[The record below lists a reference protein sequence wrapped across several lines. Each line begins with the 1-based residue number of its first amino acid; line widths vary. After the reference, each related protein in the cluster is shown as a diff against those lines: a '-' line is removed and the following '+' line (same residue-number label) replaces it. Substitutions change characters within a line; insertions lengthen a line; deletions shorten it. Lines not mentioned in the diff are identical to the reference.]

1 MPIYQTAKITPWS
14 LDQYSYRLD
23 SESTT
28 FIPYFGQ
35 NWFEF
40 SDGTKSYFTGMGSGW
55 LYPSQAMGGAGDTA
69 PSRLHLH
76 YFDHQSQRSYLLD
89 TALPQERIYTLF
101 QERFFNRFATSDKF
115 TKLVLGRAPQGHIFL
130 WVSGFDR
137 QIEVAH
143 FVAQVQEPS
152 QEIILETADRDMGQS
167 FAGMTLE
174 SDRQKIWSNIRHSFS
189 LDSSSLEPATIKKL
203 RSGWQP
209 SPDWYLEA
217 RIAYPWRVSASANV
231 RLAPEYRIHY
241 LNAERRMVFAPEAK
255 VLHDQAQPLPEKLYL
270 YVQDKHN
277 QQQEVQIQFYTK
289 PLHNSEMDTSEIRQ
303 VFKKLYPNRA
313 ASDSEASLTADA
325 FASMHMEF
333 TDDLEELR
341 IFIVKGEQRIELHKF
356 AYTLKESTPFQY
368 RNQSPQALGTEGW
381 GKVPY
386 NPAQPLQVKI
396 GDYCPETGYWSCAY
410 LSSAEGLFMRAGD
423 RMPGQSAVARG
434 DIPADTLWTLI
445 KLGA

>member
-1 MPIYQTAKITPWS
+1 MAT
-14 LDQYSYRLD
+14 
-23 SESTT
+23 SE
-28 FIPYFGQ
+28 PDY
-35 NWFEF
+35 
-40 SDGTKSYFTGMGSGW
+40 
-55 LYPSQAMGGAGDTA
+55 GGGGDTA

-89 TALPQERIYTLF
+89 VALPQERIYTLF
-101 QERFFNRFATSDKF
+101 QERFFNRFATPDKF
-115 TKLVLGRAPQGHIFL
+115 VRLVLHTGPQGNITL
-130 WVSGFDR
+130 WADGFDR
-137 QIEVAH
+137 RIEVAH

-152 QEIILETADRDMGQS
+152 QEIILETAARDWGDSLAGHSPEGQREILN
-167 FAGMTLE
+167 G
-174 SDRQKIWSNIRHSFS
+174 IRHEFS
-189 LDSSSLEPATIKKL
+189 LDSSRLEPATVKKL

-209 SPDWYLEA
+209 SPDWYLAA

-231 RLAPEYRIHY
+231 RLAPEYRVHY

-255 VLHDQAQPLPEKLYL
+255 VLQDQAQPLPEKLYL

-277 QQQEVQIQFYTK
+277 QQQEVQIQFYTQ
-289 PLHNSEMDTSEIRQ
+289 LRNGAETDTSEIRQ
-303 VFKKLYPNRA
+303 VFKQLYPNRA
-313 ASDSEASLTADA
+313 ASDSAASLSADV
-325 FASMHMEF
+325 FANMYMEF
-333 TDDLEELR
+333 TDDLQELR

-368 RNQSPQALGTEGW
+368 RNQSPQALGTGGW

-396 GDYCPETGYWSCAY
+396 GDYCPETGYWSCDY
-410 LSSAEGLFMRAGD
+410 LSSADGLFMRAGD

>member
-1 MPIYQTAKITPWS
+1 MAQEVILLGLVGDGSFRI
-14 LDQYSYRLD
+14 RL
-23 SESTT
+23 
-28 FIPYFGQ
+28 
-35 NWFEF
+35 W
-40 SDGTKSYFTGMGSGW
+40 
-55 LYPSQAMGGAGDTA
+55 GGGDTA
-69 PSRLHLH
+69 PSRLHLY

-101 QERFFNRFATSDKF
+101 QERFFNRFATPDKF
-115 TKLVLGRAPQGHIFL
+115 TKLVLGIAPQGHIFV
-130 WVSGFDR
+130 WVSEFDR
-137 QIEVAH
+137 RIEVAH

-152 QEIILETADRDMGQS
+152 QEIILETAARDWGDSLAGHSPEGQREILN
-167 FAGMTLE
+167 G
-174 SDRQKIWSNIRHSFS
+174 IRHEFS
-189 LDSSSLEPATIKKL
+189 LESSSLEPATVKKL

-217 RIAYPWRVSASANV
+217 RIAYPWRVTASANV
-231 RLAPEYRIHY
+231 RLAPEYRIDY
-241 LNAERRMVFAPEAK
+241 LNGEGRMVFAPEAK
-255 VLHDQAQPLPEKLYL
+255 VLQDQAQPLPEKLYL

-325 FASMHMEF
+325 FASMQMEF
-333 TDDLEELR
+333 TDDLQELR

-368 RNQSPQALGTEGW
+368 RNQSPQALGTGW

-396 GDYCPETGYWSCAY
+396 GDYCPETGYWSCDY
-410 LSSAEGLFMRAGD
+410 LSSADGLFMRAGD

-434 DIPADTLWTLI
+434 DIPADILWTLI
-445 KLGA
+445 KPVG

>member
-14 LDQYSYRLD
+14 MESVDYELD
-23 SESTT
+23 SEYIKL
-28 FIPYFGQ
+28 IPYFGQ

-40 SDGTKSYFTGMGSGW
+40 SDGSKSYFTGLGGGW
-55 LYPSQAMGGAGDTA
+55 QLPNQTMGGGGDTA
-69 PSRLHLH
+69 PSRLHLY

-89 TALPQERIYTLF
+89 AALPQERIYTLF
-101 QERFFNRFATSDKF
+101 QERFFNRFATPDKF
-115 TKLVLGRAPQGHIFL
+115 TKLVLGIAPQGHIFV

-137 QIEVAH
+137 RIEVAH

-152 QEIILETADRDMGQS
+152 QEIILETAARDWGDS
-167 FAGMTLE
+167 LAGHSPE
-174 SDRQKIWSNIRHSFS
+174 SQREILNGIRHEFS
-189 LDSSSLEPATIKKL
+189 LDSSRLEPATVKKL

-231 RLAPEYRIHY
+231 RLAPEYRIDY
-241 LNAERRMVFAPEAK
+241 LNGEGRMVFAPEAK
-255 VLHDQAQPLPEKLYL
+255 VLQDQAQPLPEKLYL

-313 ASDSEASLTADA
+313 ASDSPASLTADA

-333 TDDLEELR
+333 TDDLQELR

-381 GKVPY
+381 SKVPY

-410 LSSAEGLFMRAGD
+410 LSSADGLFMHAGD

>member
-14 LDQYSYRLD
+14 MESVDYELD
-23 SESTT
+23 SEYIKL
-28 FIPYFGQ
+28 IPYFGQ

-40 SDGTKSYFTGMGSGW
+40 SDGSRSYFTGLGGGW
-55 LYPSQAMGGAGDTA
+55 QLPNQTMGGGGDTA

-89 TALPQERIYTLF
+89 VALPQERIYTLF
-101 QERFFNRFATSDKF
+101 QERFFNRFATPDKF
-115 TKLVLGRAPQGHIFL
+115 TKLVLGIAPQGHIFV

-137 QIEVAH
+137 RIEVAH

-152 QEIILETADRDMGQS
+152 QEIILETAARDWGDSLAGHTPEGQREILN
-167 FAGMTLE
+167 G
-174 SDRQKIWSNIRHSFS
+174 IRHSFS
-189 LDSSSLEPATIKKL
+189 LDSSRLEPATVKKL

-217 RIAYPWRVSASANV
+217 RIAYPWRVSSSANV
-231 RLAPEYRIHY
+231 RLAPEYRVDY
-241 LNAERRMVFAPEAK
+241 LNGEGRMVFAPEAQ

-313 ASDSEASLTADA
+313 ASDSEASLTVDA

-333 TDDLEELR
+333 TDDLQELR

-368 RNQSPQALGTEGW
+368 RNQSPQASGTEGW

-396 GDYCPETGYWSCAY
+396 GDYCPATGYWSCAY
-410 LSSAEGLFMRAGD
+410 LSSADGLFMRAGD

-445 KLGA
+445 KPVG

>member
-1 MPIYQTAKITPWS
+1 
-14 LDQYSYRLD
+14 
-23 SESTT
+23 
-28 FIPYFGQ
+28 
-35 NWFEF
+35 
-40 SDGTKSYFTGMGSGW
+40 
-55 LYPSQAMGGAGDTA
+55 
-69 PSRLHLH
+69 
-76 YFDHQSQRSYLLD
+76 
-89 TALPQERIYTLF
+89 
-101 QERFFNRFATSDKF
+101 
-115 TKLVLGRAPQGHIFL
+115 
-130 WVSGFDR
+130 
-137 QIEVAH
+137 
-143 FVAQVQEPS
+143 
-152 QEIILETADRDMGQS
+152 
-167 FAGMTLE
+167 
-174 SDRQKIWSNIRHSFS
+174 
-189 LDSSSLEPATIKKL
+189 
-203 RSGWQP
+203 
-209 SPDWYLEA
+209 
-217 RIAYPWRVSASANV
+217 
-231 RLAPEYRIHY
+231 
-241 LNAERRMVFAPEAK
+241 MVFAPEAQ

-333 TDDLEELR
+333 TDDLQELR

-368 RNQSPQALGTEGW
+368 RNQSPQAWATGNW

-410 LSSAEGLFMRAGD
+410 LSSADGLFMRAGD

-445 KLGA
+445 KPMG